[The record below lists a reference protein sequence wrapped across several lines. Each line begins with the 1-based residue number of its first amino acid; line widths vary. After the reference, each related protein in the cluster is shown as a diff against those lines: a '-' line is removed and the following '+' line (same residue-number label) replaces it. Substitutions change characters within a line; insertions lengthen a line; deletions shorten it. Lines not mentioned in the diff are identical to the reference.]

1 MMKRIIGLVLL
12 CFLIVG
18 CNFGTKKETVKE
30 EILKGE
36 GELVVYNQSSV
47 WIDNVI
53 YGGEKFHIKRDLW
66 DNKDSSTVYQGEKA
80 SKKFIDEE
88 TGYIFFEIYHFVPIK
103 LRTNEIITVSKGE
116 RKVVAITDNTLVV
129 VSGETEPVTVLEV
142 IKR

>member
-18 CNFGTKKETVKE
+18 CNFGMKKE

-36 GELVVYNQSSV
+36 GELVVYNQSSGR
-47 WIDNVI
+47 IDDII
-53 YGGEKFHIKRDLW
+53 YGGKEFNVRISENTSAPWVNPGEKVSEKFP
-66 DNKDSSTVYQGEKA
+66 N
-80 SKKFIDEE
+80 EE
-88 TGYIFFEIYHFVPIK
+88 TGYIFFEIHDYKV
-103 LRTNEIITVSKGE
+103 RTNEIITVSKGE

-129 VSGETEPVTVLEV
+129 VSGESIPVTVLEV

>member
-1 MMKRIIGLVLL
+1 MMKRIIGLVLA

-36 GELVVYNQSSV
+36 GELVVYNQSSGV
-47 WIDNVI
+47 ISDVI
-53 YGGEKFHIKRDLW
+53 YGGKEFHIKRDFFEQ
-66 DNKDSSTVYQGEKA
+66 KSSSAVYQGEKV
-80 SKKFIDEE
+80 SKKFLDEE
-88 TGYIFFEIYHFVPIK
+88 TGYIFFEIYHSGYIK

-129 VSGETEPVTVLEV
+129 VSGETEPVTLLDA
-142 IKR
+142 RTR

>member
-18 CNFGTKKETVKE
+18 CNFGTKKE

-36 GELVVYNQSSV
+36 GELVVYNQSSGR
-47 WIDNVI
+47 IDDII
-53 YGGEKFHIKRDLW
+53 YGGKEFRVRISENTSAPWVNPGEKVSEKFP
-66 DNKDSSTVYQGEKA
+66 N
-80 SKKFIDEE
+80 EE
-88 TGYIFFEIYHFVPIK
+88 TGYIFFEIHDYK
-103 LRTNEIITVSKGE
+103 ARTNEIITVSKGE

-129 VSGETEPVTVLEV
+129 VSGESIPVTVLEV